1 MKQVIDELIHG
12 KIKSIQFLKFLYK
25 KCIKEKLKSE
35 LSPEILDPALAIDC
49 VYAGFGNPA

>member
-1 MKQVIDELIHG
+1 MKQFIDELIHG

-35 LSPEILDPALAIDC
+35 LSPEILDSALAIDC
-49 VYAGFGNPA
+49 V